1 MKMQTPGYS
10 RIIIVLSIVLL
21 SACNSMPDHARY
33 IPKDAVVVA
42 GINLKSLSKKIAWNV
57 ITGSKLFKEMQAR
70 IPEKNAKD
78 AVSGIEK
85 AGFDFANTF
94 YVYVKSDNR
103 FKGGNRITGLAPLAD
118 AAEWETYLKTVF
130 PKVTVQQHG
139 DIKEASLGKDMYVGW
154 NKNLLI
160 IINVLPAAPDY
171 NSLTGGDNKAQE
183 QPSLDMTTISAE
195 MENAFKVTKE
205 NSIIGNKRF
214 VSLEKEG
221 HDLTFWLN
229 YEQLVGQMSGSL
241 AEKMSLSVTG
251 EIWKDA
257 AFATGVDFVKGKITG
272 DMHYYV
278 SDAMKEIGVEMGST
292 NADKDMIERMPG
304 DNLDMMF
311 AIHLSPKAIKLL
323 LEKMNMLGLAN
334 LGLSTQGSN
343 VDGVLDAFTGDMTFA
358 MNDFSLKSEK
368 VVDSFMGM
376 AVVHNNQKPSMTMS
390 YVVKINKKDNFQ
402 KLVKMVKDM
411 GLQSMGSGFVIPLSA
426 SDSIY
431 ILMNDQYAIA
441 SNKYAYATGFL
452 DGKYKSQKKS
462 DAISSVV
469 MGHPIA
475 FFTDIQQFCKN
486 IDGSITNSSQDSL
499 MINESKKLLNNISLT
514 GGSFSNNTFDYHM
527 DINFLNTEEN
537 SIIALMDYGMKMSD
551 ANKAGSN

>member
-85 AGFDFANTF
+85 AGFDFSNTF

-103 FKGGNRITGLAPLAD
+103 FKGGNRITGLAPLSD

-130 PKVTVQQHG
+130 PKVAVQQHG

-160 IINVLPAAPDY
+160 VINVLPAAPDY

-205 NSIIGNKRF
+205 NSIIGNSRF
-214 VSLEKEG
+214 VTLEKEG
-221 HDLTFWLN
+221 HDITFWLN

-278 SDAMKEIGVEMGST
+278 SDAMKEIGVEMGAA
-292 NADKDMIERMPG
+292 NADKDMIERMPA
-304 DNLDMMF
+304 DNMDMMF

-334 LGLSTQGSN
+334 LGLSTQGSS

-390 YVVKINKKDNFQ
+390 YVIKINKKENFQ

-411 GLQSMGSGFVIPLSA
+411 GLQTMGSGFVIPISA
-426 SDSIY
+426 SDSVY

-452 DGKYKSQKKS
+452 EGKYKSQKKS
-462 DAISSVV
+462 DAVTSVV

-527 DINFLNTEEN
+527 DINFLNKEEN

-551 ANKAGSN
+551 ANKARSN